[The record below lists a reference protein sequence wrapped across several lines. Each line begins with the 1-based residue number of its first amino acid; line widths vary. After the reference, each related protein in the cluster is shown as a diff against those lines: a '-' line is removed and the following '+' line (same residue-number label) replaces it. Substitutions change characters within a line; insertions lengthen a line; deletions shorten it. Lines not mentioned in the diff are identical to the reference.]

1 MTMIEVGEEIGALS
15 SMLLRVA
22 AIQDAEADVMRRR
35 LLASIEPAL
44 IVGLASI
51 VVVVLALFLPIVRMI
66 QLLG

>member
-1 MTMIEVGEEIGALS
+1 
-15 SMLLRVA
+15 MLLRVA